1 MEKYNY
7 GITLKMLKIKSDKKE
22 IKIRELNEK
31 IKETKK
37 LKSMIEKQK
46 IVY

>member
-1 MEKYNY
+1 
-7 GITLKMLKIKSDKKE
+7 MLKIKSDKKE

-37 LKSMIEKQK
+37 LKSMIEKEK
-46 IVY
+46 KNLEKYAYRKYH